1 VVEERERSN
10 RRIKIA
16 YFTLKSYETYYVDKK
31 SIMWLSSMLS
41 FTTVLL
47 LTIQIYGKFK
57 DHVVVVRFSI
67 NIFPT
72 TDHSFMI

>member
-1 VVEERERSN
+1 
-10 RRIKIA
+10 
-16 YFTLKSYETYYVDKK
+16 
-31 SIMWLSSMLS
+31 MWLSSMLS